1 MTYSPAQAGVMTGED
16 YFTSLGI
23 LGASTGMSPIIS
35 ANKTMP
41 TPDAYSSN
49 LTVAITD
56 SVLKYTQ
63 GAAANMQFSYD
74 LGGSYSKLLVL
85 SYFQTGTTWDAQLI
99 GASTNTYSGSQV
111 TQTSAQDFYL
121 GGVYTTQSRIYKRV
135 GTTWGIL
142 ASDTSIYPMVRGV
155 SAASDSAP
163 VCGVAMYLED
173 DSQKLFRIFGATSQ
187 WFQVVSTTDDTSA
200 SFGTVDYQ
208 TALVGGGY
216 YSTDTGRMISPF
228 YVWGAS

>member
-1 MTYSPAQAGVMTGED
+1 MTGED
-16 YFTSLGI
+16 YFTSIGLIG
-23 LGASTGMSPIIS
+23 GSTGMVPIIS

-63 GAAANMQFSYD
+63 GASANMQFSYD

-99 GASTNTYSGSQV
+99 GASTNTYSGSQA
-111 TQTSAQDFYL
+111 TQTYAQDFYA

-142 ASDTSIYPMVRGV
+142 SSDTSIYPPVRMVDAY
-155 SAASDSAP
+155 SKSAP
-163 VCGVAMYLED
+163 VCGVAMYLEE
-173 DSQKLFRIFGATSQ
+173 DSQKLFRKFGATSQ
-187 WFQVVSTTDDTSA
+187 WFQVVHTTDDTSV

-208 TALVGGGY
+208 TALVSGGY
-216 YSTDTGRMISPF
+216 FSPDTSRMISPF
-228 YVWGAS
+228 YVWGAT